1 MALSCSRLAGNPPAL
16 VLFVTTQGKRPA
28 FAGNLPG
35 LCIQFRSDDARKIIL
50 RLLQQDPPRGRA
62 AVRAALRRR
71 APAPPAGA
79 IATGAAAVTPQ
90 SVSSSLTSWAISK
103 TVAPLRSAFV
113 FGMSNAMFAFQ
124 SRRRPRPRAD

>member
-71 APAPPAGA
+71 APALLCSPGATARAAAPAGQ
-79 IATGAAAVTPQ
+79 ILLDRDFGAGFFE
-90 SVSSSLTSWAISK
+90 LF
-103 TVAPLRSAFV
+103 LRGV
-113 FGMSNAMFAFQ
+113 GVGL
-124 SRRRPRPRAD
+124 